1 MNYRDFYKRQKTS
14 QPGQKSVSENLE
26 SKELLKGMNL
36 EDTSCDDGL
45 PKREDGALDID
56 HVGQPIHLSKI
67 IQVGGEFG
75 KGPAS
80 GEVSGFTAVNKPKGP
95 APAGTTDSEPI
106 KAGGEV
112 SPDVATKTVGG
123 EVVGGQKQEG
133 PNHKGS
139 INGTPKNPE
148 ISGGGEKEEVGAEVG
163 LSLEEAKKALRK
175 AVKEVL
181 KEIVFNKA
189 TGKWEKI
196 NENHNNSG
204 FPTGGLAM
212 GRPQYKIAGPQFRT
226 LEDRASRSNQYEPEI
241 TEVHDDE
248 EDEAMMAERLS
259 ELTNARRN
267 LSETELQ
274 EMKNLRNKLGEKRFK
289 SGNLSE
295 EIPTPDNSGAAGPQ
309 YNVRDGSSQ
318 VEVPG
323 KINHA
328 RQVQSDP
335 AVNEN
340 DEESSFKNGDKV
352 KFTPEYAGQHPDEV
366 FTLSQW
372 DGKKGRVSDKNGRG
386 WYVRKYQITLA
397 KKDKNS
403 PSQDNKS
410 NKSHPK
416 PDKDAIVDGDD
427 AYIFGSDGETILKH
441 WHWND
446 EGWQQM
452 SINEGRCEDYPCC
465 GHEAGDCPSRDSE
478 GNEVWSCA
486 GCGAKLPK
494 NSKSSLCRRCI
505 SRANHLDKEDPT
517 GQDSENYFGGM
528 DETGGQSVQARS
540 FRTLKDLPQN
550 SKTRQADDVE

>member
-323 KINHA
+323 KINRA

-340 DEESSFKNGDKV
+340 DEESS
-352 KFTPEYAGQHPDEV
+352 
-366 FTLSQW
+366 
-372 DGKKGRVSDKNGRG
+372 
-386 WYVRKYQITLA
+386 
-397 KKDKNS
+397 
-403 PSQDNKS
+403 
-410 NKSHPK
+410 HPK
-416 PDKDAIVDGDD
+416 PDRDAIVDG
-427 AYIFGSDGETILKH
+427 
-441 WHWND
+441 
-446 EGWQQM
+446 
-452 SINEGRCEDYPCC
+452 R
-465 GHEAGDCPSRDSE
+465 
-478 GNEVWSCA
+478 
-486 GCGAKLPK
+486 
-494 NSKSSLCRRCI
+494 
-505 SRANHLDKEDPT
+505 
-517 GQDSENYFGGM
+517 
-528 DETGGQSVQARS
+528 
-540 FRTLKDLPQN
+540 
-550 SKTRQADDVE
+550 